1 MSKYFSMMTKGEQ
14 GLLAHTARR
23 LAPGSHMV
31 EVGSWLMGS
40 ARILAEANPQADLL
54 CVDPFSGTV
63 VDRGSLEFLADYPEF
78 EGERTPNLA
87 RAIVKDLDNIVILA
101 AESPH
106 NLGSHQES
114 FDLYFED
121 SNHDDPVLKANLDY
135 WLPLLKPT
143 GLLALHDSDI
153 TDVQIHIARL
163 QLEGYVILE
172 RVDSLSILKKPRSG
186 SEAHKIFR
194 PNPAAPVAADE
205 T

>member
-1 MSKYFSMMTKGEQ
+1 
-14 GLLAHTARR
+14 
-23 LAPGSHMV
+23 MV

-40 ARILAEANPQADLL
+40 ARILAETNPKADLL

-78 EGERTPNLA
+78 QGESSLKLA
-87 RAIVKDLDNIVILA
+87 RAIVRDLDNITLLA

-106 NLGSHQES
+106 NLGDQQIE

-143 GLLALHDSDI
+143 GILAIHDSDI
-153 TDVQIHIARL
+153 ADVNDHIARL
-163 QLEGYVILE
+163 QLLGYVILE
-172 RVDSLSILKKPRSG
+172 RVDSLSILVKPPSG
-186 SEAHKIFR
+186 SEASAKIS
-194 PNPAAPVAADE
+194 E
-205 T
+205 QI